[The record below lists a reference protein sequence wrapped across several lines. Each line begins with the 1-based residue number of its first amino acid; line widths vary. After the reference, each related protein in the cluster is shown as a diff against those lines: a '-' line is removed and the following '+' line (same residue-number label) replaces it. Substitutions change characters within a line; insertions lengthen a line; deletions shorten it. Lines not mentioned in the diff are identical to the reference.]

1 MQIKKTC
8 SLIIATLFIVVG
20 VSCSNGDSPDGPD
33 MPVTPVGQTVF
44 MFFPWSNSLLSDFRR
59 TVEDMQTVVA
69 QRSMKDERVMVF
81 MATSEREAVLFELKK
96 HNGRCLTDT
105 LRRYSD
111 RPFTSRQWLTSLFSE
126 VMTLAP
132 ASRYGMVVG
141 CHGLAWVPVQ
151 GQRNARKR
159 LGSQERIDEGDNLYK
174 EERIDEGDN
183 LYKEEKID
191 EEELYK
197 EELYKEQKLLE
208 EERLERKK
216 QGLSK
221 DQPQPNDLMHFEV
234 QGPVTT
240 RFIGG
245 TYPETQIE
253 TTDLADAMADAG
265 FHTEYILFDACYM
278 SSVEVAYEL
287 KDVTHYLI
295 ASPTEVISY
304 GFPYITMGKHLLGT
318 PNYKGIADSFI
329 SFYSTYYL
337 PYGTVAVTDC
347 TQLDALAAIAQQ
359 INAAAEEP
367 TNAAS
372 AKQINA
378 AAEGKLNTATSGKS
392 APNGVQIMDG
402 YSPTLFYD
410 LGHLMSLKNAGT
422 VLTTAFAEQLDKTVP
437 YKGHTDQYFTA
448 LKDAPIDIK
457 HYSGLNTS
465 QGSLNRMA
473 DRLSETA
480 WHKAT
485 N

>member
-8 SLIIATLFIVVG
+8 SFIIATLFIVVG

-33 MPVTPVGQTVF
+33 VPVTPVGQTVF

-69 QRSMKDERVMVF
+69 QRSMKDERIMVF

-96 HNGRCLTDT
+96 QNGRCLTDT

-126 VMTLAP
+126 VRTLAP

-141 CHGLAWVPVQ
+141 CHGMAWVPVQ

-159 LGSQERIDEGDNLYK
+159 LGSQERIDEEDNLYK
-174 EERIDEGDN
+174 EERIDKEG
-183 LYKEEKID
+183 E
-191 EEELYK
+191 
-197 EELYKEQKLLE
+197 
-208 EERLERKK
+208 
-216 QGLSK
+216 
-221 DQPQPNDLMHFEV
+221 PNDLMHFEV

-295 ASPTEVISY
+295 ASPTEVLSY

-318 PNYKGIADSFI
+318 PNYKGIVDSFI
-329 SFYSTYYL
+329 SFYSSYNL

-359 INAAAEEP
+359 INAAATE
-367 TNAAS
+367 
-372 AKQINA
+372 Q
-378 AAEGKLNTATSGKS
+378 LV
-392 APNGVQIMDG
+392 PNGVQIMDG

-410 LGHLMSLKNAGT
+410 LGHLMSLKDAGT
-422 VLTTAFAEQLDKTVP
+422 VLTAAFAEQLDKTVP
-437 YKGHTDQYFTA
+437 YKGHTSQYFTT
-448 LKDAPIDIK
+448 LKDAPVDIK

-465 QGSLNRMA
+465 QGSLNHMA

-480 WHKAT
+480 WYKAT

>member
-59 TVEDMQTVVA
+59 TVEDMETVVA
-69 QRSMKDERVMVF
+69 QRSMKDERIMVF

-96 HNGRCLTDT
+96 QNGRCLTDT

-159 LGSQERIDEGDNLYK
+159 LGSQERIDE
-174 EERIDEGDN
+174 EDN

-191 EEELYK
+191 KEGPYKKERIDKEGLYK
-197 EELYKEQKLLE
+197 EERIDKE
-208 EERLERKK
+208 
-216 QGLSK
+216 G
-221 DQPQPNDLMHFEV
+221 DDLMHFEV

-265 FHTEYILFDACYM
+265 LYTEYILFDACYM

-295 ASPTEVISY
+295 ASPTEVLSY
-304 GFPYITMGKHLLGT
+304 GFPYITMGKHLLGK
-318 PNYKGIADSFI
+318 PNYKGIVDSFI
-329 SFYSTYYL
+329 SFYSSYNL

-359 INAAAEEP
+359 INAAA
-367 TNAAS
+367 
-372 AKQINA
+372 
-378 AAEGKLNTATSGKS
+378 AEQLV
-392 APNGVQIMDG
+392 PNGVQIMDG

-410 LGHLMSLKNAGT
+410 LGHLMSLKDAGT
-422 VLTTAFAEQLDKTVP
+422 VLTAAFAEQLDKTVP

-448 LKDAPIDIK
+448 LKDTPVDIK

-465 QGSLNRMA
+465 QGSLNHMA

-480 WHKAT
+480 WYKAT

>member
-1 MQIKKTC
+1 M
-8 SLIIATLFIVVG
+8 VG

-33 MPVTPVGQTVF
+33 VPVTPVGQTVF

-69 QRSMKDERVMVF
+69 QRSMKDERIMVF

-96 HNGRCLTDT
+96 QNGRCLTDT

-151 GQRNARKR
+151 GQRNAQKR
-159 LGSQERIDEGDNLYK
+159 LGSQERIDEEDNLYK
-174 EERIDEGDN
+174 EERIDKEG
-183 LYKEEKID
+183 E
-191 EEELYK
+191 
-197 EELYKEQKLLE
+197 
-208 EERLERKK
+208 
-216 QGLSK
+216 
-221 DQPQPNDLMHFEV
+221 PNDLMHFEV

-265 FHTEYILFDACYM
+265 LHTEYILFDACYM

-295 ASPTEVISY
+295 ASPTEVLSY

-318 PNYKGIADSFI
+318 PNYKGIVDSFI
-329 SFYSTYYL
+329 SFYSSYNL

-359 INAAAEEP
+359 INAAA
-367 TNAAS
+367 
-372 AKQINA
+372 
-378 AAEGKLNTATSGKS
+378 AEQLV
-392 APNGVQIMDG
+392 PNGVQIMDG

-410 LGHLMSLKNAGT
+410 LGHLMSLKDAGT
-422 VLTTAFAEQLDKTVP
+422 VLTAAFAEQLEKTVP
-437 YKGHTDQYFTA
+437 YKGHTDQYFTT
-448 LKDAPIDIK
+448 LKDAPVDIK

-465 QGSLNRMA
+465 QGSLNHMA

-480 WHKAT
+480 WYKAT

>member
-1 MQIKKTC
+1 M
-8 SLIIATLFIVVG
+8 VG
-20 VSCSNGDSPDGPD
+20 VSCSNGDNPDGPD
-33 MPVTPVGQTVF
+33 VPVTPVGQTVF

-96 HNGRCLTDT
+96 QNGRCLTDT

-151 GQRNARKR
+151 GQRSARKR
-159 LGSQERIDEGDNLYK
+159 LGSQERIDKEGEPYK
-174 EERIDEGDN
+174 EER
-183 LYKEEKID
+183 
-191 EEELYK
+191 
-197 EELYKEQKLLE
+197 LLE

-221 DQPQPNDLMHFEV
+221 DKPLPNDLMHFEV

-265 FHTEYILFDACYM
+265 LHTEYILFDACYM

-329 SFYSTYYL
+329 SFYSSYYL

-372 AKQINA
+372 AKQIKA
-378 AAEGKLNTATSGKS
+378 AAEGKFNTATSGKS

-422 VLTTAFAEQLDKTVP
+422 VLTTAFADQLDKTVP

-448 LKDAPIDIK
+448 LKDTPVDIK

-465 QGSLNRMA
+465 QGSLNRLA

>member
-1 MQIKKTC
+1 M
-8 SLIIATLFIVVG
+8 VG

-33 MPVTPVGQTVF
+33 VPVTPVGQTVF

-69 QRSMKDERVMVF
+69 ERSMKDERIMVF

-96 HNGRCLTDT
+96 QNGRCLTDT
-105 LRRYSD
+105 LRHYSD

-159 LGSQERIDEGDNLYK
+159 LGSQERIDEEDNLYK
-174 EERIDEGDN
+174 EERLDKEG
-183 LYKEEKID
+183 LYKEERID
-191 EEELYK
+191 K
-197 EELYKEQKLLE
+197 E
-208 EERLERKK
+208 
-216 QGLSK
+216 G
-221 DQPQPNDLMHFEV
+221 DDLMHFEV

-295 ASPTEVISY
+295 ASPTEVLSY

-329 SFYSTYYL
+329 SFYSSYNL

-359 INAAAEEP
+359 INAAA
-367 TNAAS
+367 
-372 AKQINA
+372 
-378 AAEGKLNTATSGKS
+378 AEQLV
-392 APNGVQIMDG
+392 PNGVQIMDG

-410 LGHLMSLKNAGT
+410 LGHLMSLKDAGT
-422 VLTTAFAEQLDKTVP
+422 VLTAAFAEQLDKTVP

-448 LKDAPIDIK
+448 LKDAPVDIK

-465 QGSLNRMA
+465 QGSLNHMA

>member
-1 MQIKKTC
+1 M
-8 SLIIATLFIVVG
+8 VG

-33 MPVTPVGQTVF
+33 VPVTPVGQTVF
-44 MFFPWSNSLLSDFRR
+44 MFFPWSNNLLSDFRR
-59 TVEDMQTVVA
+59 TVEDMQTVVT
-69 QRSMKDERVMVF
+69 QRSMKGERIMVF

-96 HNGRCLTDT
+96 QNGRCLTDT

-151 GQRNARKR
+151 GQRNAPKR
-159 LGSQERIDEGDNLYK
+159 LGSQEKIDE
-174 EERIDEGDN
+174 EDN

-191 EEELYK
+191 K
-197 EELYKEQKLLE
+197 E
-208 EERLERKK
+208 
-216 QGLSK
+216 G
-221 DQPQPNDLMHFEV
+221 DDLMHFEV

-265 FHTEYILFDACYM
+265 LHTEYILFDACYM

-295 ASPTEVISY
+295 ASPTEVLSY

-329 SFYSTYYL
+329 SFYSSYNL

-359 INAAAEEP
+359 INAAATE
-367 TNAAS
+367 
-372 AKQINA
+372 Q
-378 AAEGKLNTATSGKS
+378 LV
-392 APNGVQIMDG
+392 PNGVQIMDG

-410 LGHLMSLKNAGT
+410 LGHLMSLKDAGT
-422 VLTTAFAEQLDKTVP
+422 VLTAAFAEQLEKTVP
-437 YKGHTDQYFTA
+437 YKGHTGQYFTT
-448 LKDAPIDIK
+448 LKDAPVDIR

-465 QGSLNRMA
+465 QGSLNHMA

-480 WHKAT
+480 WYKAT

>member
-1 MQIKKTC
+1 M
-8 SLIIATLFIVVG
+8 VG

-33 MPVTPVGQTVF
+33 APVTPVGQTVF
-44 MFFPWSNSLLSDFRR
+44 MFFPWSNSLLSDFKR

-69 QRSMKDERVMVF
+69 QRSMKDERIMVF

-96 HNGRCLTDT
+96 QNGRCFTDT
-105 LRRYSD
+105 LQHYSD

-151 GQRNARKR
+151 GQRSARKR
-159 LGSQERIDEGDNLYK
+159 LGSQERIDE
-174 EERIDEGDN
+174 EDN

-191 EEELYK
+191 KEGLYK
-197 EELYKEQKLLE
+197 EERINKEGE
-208 EERLERKK
+208 
-216 QGLSK
+216 
-221 DQPQPNDLMHFEV
+221 PNDLMHFEV

-253 TTDLADAMADAG
+253 TTDLAEAMADAG

-295 ASPTEVISY
+295 ASPTEVLSY

-318 PNYKGIADSFI
+318 PNYKGIANSFI
-329 SFYSTYYL
+329 SFYSSYYL

-359 INAAAEEP
+359 INAAATE
-367 TNAAS
+367 
-372 AKQINA
+372 Q
-378 AAEGKLNTATSGKS
+378 L

-410 LGHLMSLKNAGT
+410 LGHLMSLKDAGT
-422 VLTTAFAEQLDKTVP
+422 VLTAAFAEQLDKTVP
-437 YKGHTDQYFTA
+437 YKGHTGQYFTT
-448 LKDAPIDIK
+448 LKDAPVDIK

-465 QGSLNRMA
+465 QGSLNHMA
-473 DRLSETA
+473 DRFSETA
-480 WHKAT
+480 WYKAT

>member
-1 MQIKKTC
+1 MHIKKIFDF
-8 SLIIATLFIVVG
+8 IIATLLIVVG
-20 VSCSNGDSPDGPD
+20 VSCSNGDNPDGPD
-33 MPVTPVGQTVF
+33 GPVTPVGQTVF

-96 HNGRCLTDT
+96 QNGRCLTDT

-159 LGSQERIDEGDNLYK
+159 LGSQERIDEEDNLYK
-174 EERIDEGDN
+174 EER
-183 LYKEEKID
+183 
-191 EEELYK
+191 
-197 EELYKEQKLLE
+197 LLE
-208 EERLERKK
+208 EERFERKK

-221 DQPQPNDLMHFEV
+221 DKPLPNDLMHFEV
-234 QGPVTT
+234 QGPVST

-265 FHTEYILFDACYM
+265 LHTEYILFDACYM

-329 SFYSTYYL
+329 SFYSSYYL

-367 TNAAS
+367 T
-372 AKQINA
+372 
-378 AAEGKLNTATSGKS
+378 NTATSGKS

-422 VLTTAFAEQLDKTVP
+422 VLTAAFAEQLDKTVP

-448 LKDAPIDIK
+448 LKDAPVDIK

-480 WHKAT
+480 WYKAT

>member
-1 MQIKKTC
+1 MQIKKIC
-8 SLIIATLFIVVG
+8 HFIIATLFIVVG

-33 MPVTPVGQTVF
+33 VPVTPVGQTVF
-44 MFFPWSNSLLSDFRR
+44 MFFPWSNNLLSDFRR
-59 TVEDMQTVVA
+59 TVEDMQTVVT
-69 QRSMKDERVMVF
+69 QRSMKDERIMVF

-96 HNGRCLTDT
+96 QNGRCLTDT
-105 LRRYSD
+105 LRHYSD

-126 VMTLAP
+126 VMKLAP

-159 LGSQERIDEGDNLYK
+159 LGSQERIDEEDNLYK
-174 EERIDEGDN
+174 EERIDEEDT

-191 EEELYK
+191 KEGLYK
-197 EELYKEQKLLE
+197 GERIDKEGE
-208 EERLERKK
+208 
-216 QGLSK
+216 
-221 DQPQPNDLMHFEV
+221 PNDLMHFEV

-265 FHTEYILFDACYM
+265 LHTEYILFDACYM

-295 ASPTEVISY
+295 ASPTEVLSY

-318 PNYKGIADSFI
+318 PNYKGIVDSFI
-329 SFYSTYYL
+329 SFYSSYNL

-347 TQLDALAAIAQQ
+347 TQIDALAAIAQQ
-359 INAAAEEP
+359 INAAAE
-367 TNAAS
+367 A
-372 AKQINA
+372 Q
-378 AAEGKLNTATSGKS
+378 LVH
-392 APNGVQIMDG
+392 NGVQIMDG

-410 LGHLMSLKNAGT
+410 LGHLMSLKDAGT
-422 VLTTAFAEQLDKTVP
+422 VLTAAFAEQLDKTVP

-448 LKDAPIDIK
+448 LKDTPVDIK

-465 QGSLNRMA
+465 QGSLNRLA

-480 WHKAT
+480 WYKAT

>member
-1 MQIKKTC
+1 MHIKKIC
-8 SLIIATLFIVVG
+8 DLIIATLFIVVG

-33 MPVTPVGQTVF
+33 VPVTPVGQTVF

-69 QRSMKDERVMVF
+69 QRSMKDERIMVF

-96 HNGRCLTDT
+96 QNGRCLTDT

-151 GQRNARKR
+151 GQRNAPKR
-159 LGSQERIDEGDNLYK
+159 LGSQEKIDEEDNLYK
-174 EERIDEGDN
+174 EERIDKEG
-183 LYKEEKID
+183 LYKEERID
-191 EEELYK
+191 K
-197 EELYKEQKLLE
+197 EGE
-208 EERLERKK
+208 
-216 QGLSK
+216 
-221 DQPQPNDLMHFEV
+221 PNDLMHFEV

-265 FHTEYILFDACYM
+265 LHTEYILFDACYM

-295 ASPTEVISY
+295 ASPTEVLSY

-318 PNYKGIADSFI
+318 PNYKGIVDSFI
-329 SFYSTYYL
+329 SFYSSYNL

-359 INAAAEEP
+359 INAADAE
-367 TNAAS
+367 
-372 AKQINA
+372 Q
-378 AAEGKLNTATSGKS
+378 L

-410 LGHLMSLKNAGT
+410 LGHLMSLKDAGT
-422 VLTTAFAEQLDKTVP
+422 VLTAAFAEQLEKTVP
-437 YKGHTDQYFTA
+437 YKGHTDQYFTT
-448 LKDAPIDIK
+448 LKDAPVDIK

-465 QGSLNRMA
+465 QGSLNHMA

-480 WHKAT
+480 WYKAT

>member
-1 MQIKKTC
+1 M
-8 SLIIATLFIVVG
+8 IVVG

-33 MPVTPVGQTVF
+33 APVTPVGQTVF

-96 HNGRCLTDT
+96 QNGRCLTDT
-105 LRRYSD
+105 LRRYND

-159 LGSQERIDEGDNLYK
+159 LGSQEKIDEEDNLYK
-174 EERIDEGDN
+174 EERIDKEG
-183 LYKEEKID
+183 E
-191 EEELYK
+191 
-197 EELYKEQKLLE
+197 
-208 EERLERKK
+208 
-216 QGLSK
+216 
-221 DQPQPNDLMHFEV
+221 PNDLMHFEV

-265 FHTEYILFDACYM
+265 LHTEYILFDACYM

-295 ASPTEVISY
+295 ASPTEVLSY

-318 PNYKGIADSFI
+318 PNYKGIVDSFI
-329 SFYSTYYL
+329 SFYSSYNL

-359 INAAAEEP
+359 INAAA
-367 TNAAS
+367 
-372 AKQINA
+372 
-378 AAEGKLNTATSGKS
+378 AEQLV
-392 APNGVQIMDG
+392 PNGVQIMDG
-402 YSPTLFYD
+402 YNPTLFYD
-410 LGHLMSLKNAGT
+410 LGHLMSLKDAGT
-422 VLTTAFAEQLDKTVP
+422 VLTAAFAEQLDKTVP
-437 YKGHTDQYFTA
+437 YKGHTGQYFTA
-448 LKDAPIDIK
+448 LKDAPVDIK

-465 QGSLNRMA
+465 QGSLNHMA
-473 DRLSETA
+473 DRFSETA
-480 WHKAT
+480 WYKAT

>member
-8 SLIIATLFIVVG
+8 SLIIATLLIVVG

-33 MPVTPVGQTVF
+33 VPITPVGQTVF

-69 QRSMKDERVMVF
+69 QRSMKDERIMVF

-96 HNGRCLTDT
+96 QNGRCLTDT

-151 GQRNARKR
+151 GQRNAQKR
-159 LGSQERIDEGDNLYK
+159 LGSQERIDEEDNLYK
-174 EERIDEGDN
+174 KERIDKEG
-183 LYKEEKID
+183 
-191 EEELYK
+191 
-197 EELYKEQKLLE
+197 
-208 EERLERKK
+208 
-216 QGLSK
+216 
-221 DQPQPNDLMHFEV
+221 NDLMHFEV

-265 FHTEYILFDACYM
+265 LHTEYILFDACYM

-295 ASPTEVISY
+295 ASPTEVLSY

-318 PNYKGIADSFI
+318 PNYKGIVDSFI
-329 SFYSTYYL
+329 SFYSSYNL

-378 AAEGKLNTATSGKS
+378 AAEGKLNTATSGKN

-402 YSPTLFYD
+402 YNPTLFYD

-422 VLTTAFAEQLDKTVP
+422 VLTAAFAEQLDKTVP

-448 LKDAPIDIK
+448 LKDEPVDIK

-465 QGSLNRMA
+465 QGSLNHMA

-480 WHKAT
+480 WYKAT

>member
-33 MPVTPVGQTVF
+33 VPVTPVGQTVF

-69 QRSMKDERVMVF
+69 QRSMKDERIMVF
-81 MATSEREAVLFELKK
+81 MATSEREAVLFDLKK
-96 HNGRCLTDT
+96 QNGRCLTDT

-159 LGSQERIDEGDNLYK
+159 LGSQERIDEEDSLYK
-174 EERIDEGDN
+174 
-183 LYKEEKID
+183 KEKID
-191 EEELYK
+191 K
-197 EELYKEQKLLE
+197 EGE
-208 EERLERKK
+208 
-216 QGLSK
+216 
-221 DQPQPNDLMHFEV
+221 PNDLMHFEV

-265 FHTEYILFDACYM
+265 LHTEYILFDACYM

-295 ASPTEVISY
+295 ASPTEVLSY

-329 SFYSTYYL
+329 SFYSSYNL

-359 INAAAEEP
+359 INAAATE
-367 TNAAS
+367 
-372 AKQINA
+372 Q
-378 AAEGKLNTATSGKS
+378 LV
-392 APNGVQIMDG
+392 PNGVQIMDG

-410 LGHLMSLKNAGT
+410 LGHLMSLKDAGT
-422 VLTTAFAEQLDKTVP
+422 VLTAAFAEQLDKTVP

-448 LKDAPIDIK
+448 LKDEPVDIR

-465 QGSLNRMA
+465 QGSLNHMA
-473 DRLSETA
+473 DRFSETA
-480 WHKAT
+480 WYKAT

>member
-1 MQIKKTC
+1 M
-8 SLIIATLFIVVG
+8 VG

-33 MPVTPVGQTVF
+33 APVTPVGQTMF

-69 QRSMKDERVMVF
+69 QRSMKDERIMVF

-96 HNGRCLTDT
+96 QNGRCLTDT

-151 GQRNARKR
+151 GQRNAPKR
-159 LGSQERIDEGDNLYK
+159 LGSQEKIDEEDNLYK
-174 EERIDEGDN
+174 EERIDEENN
-183 LYKEEKID
+183 LYKKERIDKEGLYKDEKID
-191 EEELYK
+191 K
-197 EELYKEQKLLE
+197 E
-208 EERLERKK
+208 
-216 QGLSK
+216 GV
-221 DQPQPNDLMHFEV
+221 PNDLMHFEV

-265 FHTEYILFDACYM
+265 LHTEYILFDACYM

-295 ASPTEVISY
+295 ASPTEVLSY

-318 PNYKGIADSFI
+318 PNYKGIVDSFI
-329 SFYSTYYL
+329 SFYSSYYL

-359 INAAAEEP
+359 INAADAE
-367 TNAAS
+367 
-372 AKQINA
+372 Q
-378 AAEGKLNTATSGKS
+378 LV
-392 APNGVQIMDG
+392 PNGVQIMDG
-402 YSPTLFYD
+402 YNPTLFYD
-410 LGHLMSLKNAGT
+410 LGHLMSLKDAGT
-422 VLTTAFAEQLDKTVP
+422 VLTAAFAEQLDKTVP
-437 YKGHTDQYFTA
+437 YKGHTGQYFTA
-448 LKDAPIDIK
+448 LKDEPVDIK

-465 QGSLNRMA
+465 QGSLNHMA
-473 DRLSETA
+473 DRFSETA
-480 WHKAT
+480 WYKAT

>member
-1 MQIKKTC
+1 M
-8 SLIIATLFIVVG
+8 IVVG

-33 MPVTPVGQTVF
+33 VPVTPVGQTVF

-69 QRSMKDERVMVF
+69 QRSMKDERIMVF

-96 HNGRCLTDT
+96 QNGRCLTDT

-151 GQRNARKR
+151 GQRNARKK
-159 LGSQERIDEGDNLYK
+159 LGSQERIDEENTLYK
-174 EERIDEGDN
+174 EERIDKEG
-183 LYKEEKID
+183 LYKEERID
-191 EEELYK
+191 K
-197 EELYKEQKLLE
+197 EGE
-208 EERLERKK
+208 
-216 QGLSK
+216 
-221 DQPQPNDLMHFEV
+221 PNDLMHFEV

-295 ASPTEVISY
+295 ASPTEVLSY

-318 PNYKGIADSFI
+318 PNYKSIVDSFI
-329 SFYSTYYL
+329 SFYSSYNL

-359 INAAAEEP
+359 INAAA
-367 TNAAS
+367 
-372 AKQINA
+372 
-378 AAEGKLNTATSGKS
+378 AEQLV
-392 APNGVQIMDG
+392 PNGVQIMDG

-410 LGHLMSLKNAGT
+410 LGHLMSLKDAGT
-422 VLTTAFAEQLDKTVP
+422 VLTAAFAEQLDKAVP
-437 YKGHTDQYFTA
+437 YKGHTGQYFTA
-448 LKDAPIDIK
+448 LKDEPVDIK

-465 QGSLNRMA
+465 QGSLNHMA

-480 WHKAT
+480 WYKAT

>member
-20 VSCSNGDSPDGPD
+20 VSCSNGDSPDGPN

-44 MFFPWSNSLLSDFRR
+44 MFFPWSNNLLSDFRR

-69 QRSMKDERVMVF
+69 QRSMKDERIMVF

-96 HNGRCLTDT
+96 QNGRCLTDT
-105 LRRYSD
+105 LRHYSD

-126 VMTLAP
+126 VMKLAP

-159 LGSQERIDEGDNLYK
+159 LGSQERIDEEDNLYK
-174 EERIDEGDN
+174 EERIDEEDT

-191 EEELYK
+191 KEGLYK
-197 EELYKEQKLLE
+197 GERIDKEGE
-208 EERLERKK
+208 
-216 QGLSK
+216 
-221 DQPQPNDLMHFEV
+221 PNDLMHFEV

-265 FHTEYILFDACYM
+265 LHTEYILFDACYM

-295 ASPTEVISY
+295 ASPTEVLSY

-329 SFYSTYYL
+329 SFYSSYNL

-359 INAAAEEP
+359 INAAATE
-367 TNAAS
+367 
-372 AKQINA
+372 Q
-378 AAEGKLNTATSGKS
+378 LV
-392 APNGVQIMDG
+392 PNGVQIMDG

-410 LGHLMSLKNAGT
+410 LGHLMSLKDAGT
-422 VLTTAFAEQLDKTVP
+422 VLTAAFAEQLEKTVP
-437 YKGHTDQYFTA
+437 YKGHTGQYFTT
-448 LKDAPIDIK
+448 LKDAPVDIR

-465 QGSLNRMA
+465 QGSLNHMA

-480 WHKAT
+480 WYKAT

>member
-1 MQIKKTC
+1 M
-8 SLIIATLFIVVG
+8 VG

-33 MPVTPVGQTVF
+33 VPVTPVGQTVF

-69 QRSMKDERVMVF
+69 QRSMKDERIMVF

-96 HNGRCLTDT
+96 QNGRCLTDT

-111 RPFTSRQWLTSLFSE
+111 RPFTSSQWLTSLFSE

-151 GQRNARKR
+151 GQRSARKR
-159 LGSQERIDEGDNLYK
+159 LGSRERIDEEDNLYK
-174 EERIDEGDN
+174 EERIDKEG
-183 LYKEEKID
+183 
-191 EEELYK
+191 
-197 EELYKEQKLLE
+197 
-208 EERLERKK
+208 
-216 QGLSK
+216 
-221 DQPQPNDLMHFEV
+221 NDLMHFEV

-318 PNYKGIADSFI
+318 PNYKGIVDSFI
-329 SFYSTYYL
+329 SFYSSYNL

-359 INAAAEEP
+359 INAAA
-367 TNAAS
+367 
-372 AKQINA
+372 
-378 AAEGKLNTATSGKS
+378 AEQL

-410 LGHLMSLKNAGT
+410 LGHLMSLKDAGT
-422 VLTTAFAEQLDKTVP
+422 VLTAAFAEQLGKTVP

-448 LKDAPIDIK
+448 LKDEPVDIK
-457 HYSGLNTS
+457 HYSGLSTS
-465 QGSLNRMA
+465 QGSLNHMA

-480 WHKAT
+480 WYKAT

>member
-33 MPVTPVGQTVF
+33 APVTPVGQTVF
-44 MFFPWSNSLLSDFRR
+44 MFFPWSNSLLSDFKR

-69 QRSMKDERVMVF
+69 QRSMKDERIMVF
-81 MATSEREAVLFELKK
+81 MATSERETVLFELKK
-96 HNGRCLTDT
+96 QNGRCFTDT
-105 LRRYSD
+105 LQHYSD

-151 GQRNARKR
+151 GQRSARKR
-159 LGSQERIDEGDNLYK
+159 LGSQERIDE
-174 EERIDEGDN
+174 EDN

-191 EEELYK
+191 KEGLYK
-197 EELYKEQKLLE
+197 EERINKEGE
-208 EERLERKK
+208 
-216 QGLSK
+216 
-221 DQPQPNDLMHFEV
+221 PNDLMHFEV

-253 TTDLADAMADAG
+253 TTDLAEAMADAG

-295 ASPTEVISY
+295 ASPTEVLSY

-318 PNYKGIADSFI
+318 PNYKGIVDSFI
-329 SFYSTYYL
+329 SFYSSYYL

-359 INAAAEEP
+359 INAAATE
-367 TNAAS
+367 
-372 AKQINA
+372 Q
-378 AAEGKLNTATSGKS
+378 L

-410 LGHLMSLKNAGT
+410 LGHLMSLKDAGT
-422 VLTTAFAEQLDKTVP
+422 VLTAAFAEQLDKTVP
-437 YKGHTDQYFTA
+437 YKGHTGQYFTT
-448 LKDAPIDIK
+448 LKDAPVDIK

-465 QGSLNRMA
+465 QGSLNHMA

-480 WHKAT
+480 WYKAT

>member
-8 SLIIATLFIVVG
+8 SLIIATLLIVVG

-33 MPVTPVGQTVF
+33 VPVTPVGQTVF

-69 QRSMKDERVMVF
+69 QRSMKDERIMVF

-96 HNGRCLTDT
+96 QNGRCLTDT

-151 GQRNARKR
+151 GQRSARKR
-159 LGSQERIDEGDNLYK
+159 QGSQERIDEEDNLYK
-174 EERIDEGDN
+174 EER
-183 LYKEEKID
+183 
-191 EEELYK
+191 
-197 EELYKEQKLLE
+197 LLE
-208 EERLERKK
+208 EERLARKK

-221 DQPQPNDLMHFEV
+221 DKPLPNDLMHFEV

-265 FHTEYILFDACYM
+265 LHTEYILFDACYM

-329 SFYSTYYL
+329 SFYSSYYL

-372 AKQINA
+372 AKHINA
-378 AAEGKLNTATSGKS
+378 AAEGKLNTATSGKN

-402 YSPTLFYD
+402 YNPTLFYD

-422 VLTTAFAEQLDKTVP
+422 VLTTAFAEQLEKTVP

-448 LKDAPIDIK
+448 LKDAPVDIK

-473 DRLSETA
+473 DKISETA

>member
-1 MQIKKTC
+1 MGLKIYMQIKKTC

-33 MPVTPVGQTVF
+33 VPVTPVGQTVF

-69 QRSMKDERVMVF
+69 QRSMKDERIMVF

-96 HNGRCLTDT
+96 QNGRCLTDT

-111 RPFTSRQWLTSLFSE
+111 RPFTSRQWLTLLFSE

-159 LGSQERIDEGDNLYK
+159 LGSQERIDEEY
-174 EERIDEGDN
+174 N

-191 EEELYK
+191 K
-197 EELYKEQKLLE
+197 E
-208 EERLERKK
+208 
-216 QGLSK
+216 G
-221 DQPQPNDLMHFEV
+221 DDLMHFEV

-265 FHTEYILFDACYM
+265 LHTEYILFDACYM

-295 ASPTEVISY
+295 ASPTEVLSY
-304 GFPYITMGKHLLGT
+304 GFPYTSMGKHLLGT
-318 PNYKGIADSFI
+318 PNYKGIVDSFI
-329 SFYSTYYL
+329 SFYSSYNL

-359 INAAAEEP
+359 INAAAAEP

-372 AKQINA
+372 
-378 AAEGKLNTATSGKS
+378 EGKLNTARSGKNV
-392 APNGVQIMDG
+392 PNGVQIMDG

-410 LGHLMSLKNAGT
+410 LGHLMSLKDAGT
-422 VLTTAFAEQLDKTVP
+422 VLTAAFAEQLDKTVP

-448 LKDAPIDIK
+448 LKDEPVDIK

-465 QGSLNRMA
+465 QGSLNHMA

-480 WHKAT
+480 WYKAT

>member
-1 MQIKKTC
+1 M
-8 SLIIATLFIVVG
+8 VG

-33 MPVTPVGQTVF
+33 VPVTPVGQTVF

-69 QRSMKDERVMVF
+69 ERSMKNERIMVF

-96 HNGRCLTDT
+96 QNGRCLTDT

-151 GQRNARKR
+151 GQRNARKK
-159 LGSQERIDEGDNLYK
+159 LGSQEKIDEEDNLYK
-174 EERIDEGDN
+174 EERIDKEG
-183 LYKEEKID
+183 E
-191 EEELYK
+191 
-197 EELYKEQKLLE
+197 
-208 EERLERKK
+208 
-216 QGLSK
+216 
-221 DQPQPNDLMHFEV
+221 PNDLMHFEV

-295 ASPTEVISY
+295 ASPTEVLSY

-318 PNYKGIADSFI
+318 PNYKGIVDSFI
-329 SFYSTYYL
+329 SFYSSYNL

-359 INAAAEEP
+359 INAAA
-367 TNAAS
+367 
-372 AKQINA
+372 
-378 AAEGKLNTATSGKS
+378 AEQLV
-392 APNGVQIMDG
+392 PNGVQIMDG

-410 LGHLMSLKNAGT
+410 LGHLMSLKDAGT
-422 VLTTAFAEQLDKTVP
+422 VLTAAFAEQIEKTVP
-437 YKGHTDQYFTA
+437 YKGHTGQYFTT
-448 LKDAPIDIK
+448 LKDAPVDIK

-465 QGSLNRMA
+465 QGSLNHMA

-480 WHKAT
+480 WYKAT

>member
-20 VSCSNGDSPDGPD
+20 VSCSNGDSPNGPD
-33 MPVTPVGQTVF
+33 VPVTPVGQTVF

-69 QRSMKDERVMVF
+69 QRSMKDERIMVF

-96 HNGRCLTDT
+96 QNGRCLTDT

-159 LGSQERIDEGDNLYK
+159 LGSQERIDE
-174 EERIDEGDN
+174 EDN

-191 EEELYK
+191 KEGLYK
-197 EELYKEQKLLE
+197 KERIDKE
-208 EERLERKK
+208 
-216 QGLSK
+216 G
-221 DQPQPNDLMHFEV
+221 NDLMHFEV

-295 ASPTEVISY
+295 ASPTEVLSY

-318 PNYKGIADSFI
+318 PNYKSIVDSFI
-329 SFYSTYYL
+329 SFYSSYNL

-359 INAAAEEP
+359 INAADAE
-367 TNAAS
+367 
-372 AKQINA
+372 Q
-378 AAEGKLNTATSGKS
+378 LV
-392 APNGVQIMDG
+392 PNGVQIMDG

-410 LGHLMSLKNAGT
+410 LGHLMSLKDAGT
-422 VLTTAFAEQLDKTVP
+422 VLTAAFAEQLEKTVP
-437 YKGHTDQYFTA
+437 YKGHTGQYFTT
-448 LKDAPIDIK
+448 LKDAPVDIK

-465 QGSLNRMA
+465 QGSLNHMA

-480 WHKAT
+480 WYKAT

>member
-33 MPVTPVGQTVF
+33 APVTPVGQTVF

-69 QRSMKDERVMVF
+69 QRSMKDERIMVF

-96 HNGRCLTDT
+96 QNGRCLTDT

-159 LGSQERIDEGDNLYK
+159 LGSQERIDEEDNLYK
-174 EERIDEGDN
+174 EERIDKEG
-183 LYKEEKID
+183 E
-191 EEELYK
+191 
-197 EELYKEQKLLE
+197 
-208 EERLERKK
+208 
-216 QGLSK
+216 
-221 DQPQPNDLMHFEV
+221 PNDLMHFEV

-295 ASPTEVISY
+295 ASPTEVLSY

-318 PNYKGIADSFI
+318 PNYKGIVDSFI
-329 SFYSTYYL
+329 SFYSSYNL

-359 INAAAEEP
+359 INAAATE
-367 TNAAS
+367 
-372 AKQINA
+372 Q
-378 AAEGKLNTATSGKS
+378 LV
-392 APNGVQIMDG
+392 PNGVQIMDG

-410 LGHLMSLKNAGT
+410 LGHLMSLKDAGT
-422 VLTTAFAEQLDKTVP
+422 VLTAAFAEQLEKTVP

-448 LKDAPIDIK
+448 LKDAPVDIK

-465 QGSLNRMA
+465 QGSLNHMA

-480 WHKAT
+480 WYKAT

>member
-33 MPVTPVGQTVF
+33 VPVTPVGQTVF

-69 QRSMKDERVMVF
+69 QRSMKDERIMVF
-81 MATSEREAVLFELKK
+81 MATSDREAVLFELKK
-96 HNGRCLTDT
+96 QNGRCLTDT

-111 RPFTSRQWLTSLFSE
+111 RPFTSRQWLTLLFSE

-159 LGSQERIDEGDNLYK
+159 LGSQERIDEEY
-174 EERIDEGDN
+174 N

-191 EEELYK
+191 K
-197 EELYKEQKLLE
+197 E
-208 EERLERKK
+208 
-216 QGLSK
+216 G
-221 DQPQPNDLMHFEV
+221 DDLMHFEV

-265 FHTEYILFDACYM
+265 LHTEYILFDACYM

-295 ASPTEVISY
+295 ASPTEVLSY
-304 GFPYITMGKHLLGT
+304 GFPYTSMGKHLLGT
-318 PNYKGIADSFI
+318 PNYKGIVDSFI
-329 SFYSTYYL
+329 SFYSSYNL

-359 INAAAEEP
+359 INAAAAEP

-372 AKQINA
+372 
-378 AAEGKLNTATSGKS
+378 EGKLNTARSGKNV
-392 APNGVQIMDG
+392 PNGVQIMDG

-410 LGHLMSLKNAGT
+410 LGHLMSLKDAGT
-422 VLTTAFAEQLDKTVP
+422 VLTAAFAEQLGKTVP
-437 YKGHTDQYFTA
+437 YKGHTSQYFTA
-448 LKDAPIDIK
+448 LKDAPVDIK

-465 QGSLNRMA
+465 QGSLNHLA

-480 WHKAT
+480 WYKAT

>member
-1 MQIKKTC
+1 MHIRKIC
-8 SLIIATLFIVVG
+8 DFIIATLFIVVG

-33 MPVTPVGQTVF
+33 APVTPVGQTVF

-69 QRSMKDERVMVF
+69 ERSMKDERIMVF

-96 HNGRCLTDT
+96 QNGRCLTDT
-105 LRRYSD
+105 LRHYSD

-159 LGSQERIDEGDNLYK
+159 LGSQERIDEEDNLYK
-174 EERIDEGDN
+174 EERLDKEGEP
-183 LYKEEKID
+183 Y
-191 EEELYK
+191 
-197 EELYKEQKLLE
+197 
-208 EERLERKK
+208 
-216 QGLSK
+216 
-221 DQPQPNDLMHFEV
+221 DLMHFEV

-295 ASPTEVISY
+295 ASPTEVLSY

-329 SFYSTYYL
+329 SFYSSYNL

-359 INAAAEEP
+359 INAAA
-367 TNAAS
+367 
-372 AKQINA
+372 
-378 AAEGKLNTATSGKS
+378 AEQL

-422 VLTTAFAEQLDKTVP
+422 VLTAAFAEQLDKTVP

-448 LKDAPIDIK
+448 LKDAPVDIK

-473 DRLSETA
+473 DKISETA

>member
-8 SLIIATLFIVVG
+8 SFIIATLFIVVG

-33 MPVTPVGQTVF
+33 VPVTPVGQTVF

-69 QRSMKDERVMVF
+69 QRSMKDERIMVF

-96 HNGRCLTDT
+96 QNGRCLTDT

-159 LGSQERIDEGDNLYK
+159 LGSQERIDE
-174 EERIDEGDN
+174 EDN

-191 EEELYK
+191 KEGLYK
-197 EELYKEQKLLE
+197 EERLDKEGELNKEERLLE

-295 ASPTEVISY
+295 ASPTEVLSY

-318 PNYKGIADSFI
+318 PNYKGIVDSFI
-329 SFYSTYYL
+329 SFYSSYNL

-359 INAAAEEP
+359 INAAATEQINVAAAEP

-372 AKQINA
+372 
-378 AAEGKLNTATSGKS
+378 EGKLNTARSGKNV
-392 APNGVQIMDG
+392 PNGVQIMDG

-410 LGHLMSLKNAGT
+410 LGHLMSLKDAGT
-422 VLTTAFAEQLDKTVP
+422 VLTAAFAEQLGKTVP
-437 YKGHTDQYFTA
+437 YKGHTSQYFTA
-448 LKDAPIDIK
+448 LKDAPVDIK

-465 QGSLNRMA
+465 QGSLNHMA

-480 WHKAT
+480 WYKAT

>member
-1 MQIKKTC
+1 M
-8 SLIIATLFIVVG
+8 VG

-33 MPVTPVGQTVF
+33 VPVTPVGQTVF

-69 QRSMKDERVMVF
+69 QRSMKDERIMVF

-96 HNGRCLTDT
+96 QNGRCLTDT

-159 LGSQERIDEGDNLYK
+159 LGSQERIDEEDNLYK
-174 EERIDEGDN
+174 EERIDKEG
-183 LYKEEKID
+183 E
-191 EEELYK
+191 
-197 EELYKEQKLLE
+197 
-208 EERLERKK
+208 
-216 QGLSK
+216 
-221 DQPQPNDLMHFEV
+221 PNDLMHFEV

-265 FHTEYILFDACYM
+265 LHTEYILFDACYM

-295 ASPTEVISY
+295 ASPTEVLSY

-318 PNYKGIADSFI
+318 PNYKGIVDSFI
-329 SFYSTYYL
+329 SFYSSYNL

-359 INAAAEEP
+359 INAADAE
-367 TNAAS
+367 
-372 AKQINA
+372 Q
-378 AAEGKLNTATSGKS
+378 LV
-392 APNGVQIMDG
+392 PNGVQIMDG

-410 LGHLMSLKNAGT
+410 LGHLMSLKDAGT
-422 VLTTAFAEQLDKTVP
+422 VLTAAFAEQLDKTVP
-437 YKGHTDQYFTA
+437 YKGHTGQYFTT
-448 LKDAPIDIK
+448 LKDAPVDIK

-465 QGSLNRMA
+465 QGSLNHMA

-480 WHKAT
+480 WYKAT

>member
-1 MQIKKTC
+1 M
-8 SLIIATLFIVVG
+8 VG

-33 MPVTPVGQTVF
+33 VPVTPVGQTVF

-69 QRSMKDERVMVF
+69 QRSMKDERIMVF

-96 HNGRCLTDT
+96 QNGRCLTDT

-151 GQRNARKR
+151 GQRNALKR
-159 LGSQERIDEGDNLYK
+159 LDSQERIDEGDNLYK
-174 EERIDEGDN
+174 EERIDKEGD
-183 LYKEEKID
+183 
-191 EEELYK
+191 
-197 EELYKEQKLLE
+197 
-208 EERLERKK
+208 
-216 QGLSK
+216 
-221 DQPQPNDLMHFEV
+221 DLMHFEV

-265 FHTEYILFDACYM
+265 LHTEYILFDACYM

-304 GFPYITMGKHLLGT
+304 GFPYITLGKYLLGT

-329 SFYSTYYL
+329 SFYSSYYL

-372 AKQINA
+372 AKHINA

-422 VLTTAFAEQLDKTVP
+422 VLTTAFAEQLEKTVP
-437 YKGHTDQYFTA
+437 YKGHTGQYFTT
-448 LKDAPIDIK
+448 LKDAPVDIK

-465 QGSLNRMA
+465 QGSLNHMA

-480 WHKAT
+480 WYKAT

>member
-1 MQIKKTC
+1 M
-8 SLIIATLFIVVG
+8 VG
-20 VSCSNGDSPDGPD
+20 VSCSNGDSPDEPD
-33 MPVTPVGQTVF
+33 VPVTPVGQTVF

-96 HNGRCLTDT
+96 QNGRCLTDT
-105 LRRYSD
+105 LRHYSD

-159 LGSQERIDEGDNLYK
+159 LGSQERIDEEDNLYK
-174 EERIDEGDN
+174 EERIDKEG
-183 LYKEEKID
+183 LYKEERLD
-191 EEELYK
+191 K
-197 EELYKEQKLLE
+197 EGE
-208 EERLERKK
+208 
-216 QGLSK
+216 
-221 DQPQPNDLMHFEV
+221 PNDLMHFEV

-265 FHTEYILFDACYM
+265 LHTEYILFDACYM

-329 SFYSTYYL
+329 SFYSSYYL

-359 INAAAEEP
+359 INAAAE
-367 TNAAS
+367 A
-372 AKQINA
+372 Q
-378 AAEGKLNTATSGKS
+378 L

-448 LKDAPIDIK
+448 LKDAPVDIK

-465 QGSLNRMA
+465 QGSLNRLA

>member
-33 MPVTPVGQTVF
+33 VPVMPVGQTVF

-69 QRSMKDERVMVF
+69 QRSMKNERIMVF

-96 HNGRCLTDT
+96 QNGRCLTDT

-141 CHGLAWVPVQ
+141 CHGLAWIPVQ
-151 GQRNARKR
+151 GQRSAPKR
-159 LGSQERIDEGDNLYK
+159 LGSQERIDEEDN
-174 EERIDEGDN
+174 I
-183 LYKEEKID
+183 YKEEKID
-191 EEELYK
+191 K
-197 EELYKEQKLLE
+197 E
-208 EERLERKK
+208 
-216 QGLSK
+216 G
-221 DQPQPNDLMHFEV
+221 DDLMHFEV

-295 ASPTEVISY
+295 ASPTEVLSY

-318 PNYKGIADSFI
+318 PNYKGIVDSFI
-329 SFYSTYYL
+329 SFYSSYNL

-359 INAAAEEP
+359 INAAAAEP

-372 AKQINA
+372 
-378 AAEGKLNTATSGKS
+378 EGKLNTARSGKNV
-392 APNGVQIMDG
+392 PNGVQIMDG

-410 LGHLMSLKNAGT
+410 LGHLMSLKDAGT
-422 VLTTAFAEQLDKTVP
+422 VLTAAFAEQLEKTVP
-437 YKGHTDQYFTA
+437 YKGHTGQYFTT
-448 LKDAPIDIK
+448 LKDAPVDIK

-465 QGSLNRMA
+465 QGSLNHMA

-480 WHKAT
+480 WYKAT

>member
-20 VSCSNGDSPDGPD
+20 VSCSNGDSPDGPN

-69 QRSMKDERVMVF
+69 QRSMKDERIMVF

-96 HNGRCLTDT
+96 QNGRCLTDT

-159 LGSQERIDEGDNLYK
+159 LGSQERIDEEDNLYK
-174 EERIDEGDN
+174 EERIDEENNLYKKERIDKEG

-191 EEELYK
+191 K
-197 EELYKEQKLLE
+197 E
-208 EERLERKK
+208 
-216 QGLSK
+216 GV
-221 DQPQPNDLMHFEV
+221 PNDLMHFEV

-318 PNYKGIADSFI
+318 PNYKGIVDSFI
-329 SFYSTYYL
+329 SFYSSYNL

-359 INAAAEEP
+359 INAAAAEPTNAAATEP

-372 AKQINA
+372 
-378 AAEGKLNTATSGKS
+378 EGKINTARSGKDV
-392 APNGVQIMDG
+392 PNGVQIMDG

-410 LGHLMSLKNAGT
+410 LGHLMSLKDAGT
-422 VLTTAFAEQLDKTVP
+422 VLTAAFAEQLEKTVP

-448 LKDAPIDIK
+448 LKDAPVDIK

-465 QGSLNRMA
+465 QGSLNHMA

-480 WHKAT
+480 WYKAT

>member
-20 VSCSNGDSPDGPD
+20 VSCSNGDSPDRPD
-33 MPVTPVGQTVF
+33 VPVTPVGQTVF

-69 QRSMKDERVMVF
+69 QRSMKDERIMVF

-96 HNGRCLTDT
+96 QNGRCLTDT
-105 LRRYSD
+105 LRHYSD

-126 VMTLAP
+126 VMKLAP

-159 LGSQERIDEGDNLYK
+159 LGSQERIDEEDNLYK
-174 EERIDEGDN
+174 EERIDEEDT

-191 EEELYK
+191 KEGLYK
-197 EELYKEQKLLE
+197 GERIDKEGE
-208 EERLERKK
+208 
-216 QGLSK
+216 
-221 DQPQPNDLMHFEV
+221 PNDLMHFEV

-253 TTDLADAMADAG
+253 TTDLADAMADAS

-318 PNYKGIADSFI
+318 PNYKGIVDSFI
-329 SFYSTYYL
+329 SFYSSYNL

-347 TQLDALAAIAQQ
+347 TQIDALAAIAQQ
-359 INAAAEEP
+359 INAAAE
-367 TNAAS
+367 A
-372 AKQINA
+372 Q
-378 AAEGKLNTATSGKS
+378 LV
-392 APNGVQIMDG
+392 PNGVQIMDG

-410 LGHLMSLKNAGT
+410 LGHLMSLKDAGT
-422 VLTTAFAEQLDKTVP
+422 VLTAAFAEQLDKTVP
-437 YKGHTDQYFTA
+437 YKGHTGQYFTA
-448 LKDAPIDIK
+448 LKDEPVDIK

-465 QGSLNRMA
+465 QGSLNHMA

-480 WHKAT
+480 WYKAT

>member
-1 MQIKKTC
+1 M
-8 SLIIATLFIVVG
+8 VG
-20 VSCSNGDSPDGPD
+20 VSCSNGDNPDGPD
-33 MPVTPVGQTVF
+33 VPVTPVGQTVF
-44 MFFPWSNSLLSDFRR
+44 MFFPWSNSLISDFRR

-69 QRSMKDERVMVF
+69 QRSMKDERIMVF

-96 HNGRCLTDT
+96 QNGRCLTDT

-151 GQRNARKR
+151 GQRSARKR
-159 LGSQERIDEGDNLYK
+159 LGSQERMDEEDNLYK
-174 EERIDEGDN
+174 EERIDKEGEP
-183 LYKEEKID
+183 YKEERID
-191 EEELYK
+191 K
-197 EELYKEQKLLE
+197 E
-208 EERLERKK
+208 
-216 QGLSK
+216 G
-221 DQPQPNDLMHFEV
+221 DDLMHFEV

-253 TTDLADAMADAG
+253 TTDLADAMADADL
-265 FHTEYILFDACYM
+265 HTEYILFDACYM

-329 SFYSTYYL
+329 SFYSSYYL

-378 AAEGKLNTATSGKS
+378 AAEGMLNTATSGKS

-422 VLTTAFAEQLDKTVP
+422 VLTAAFAEQLDKTVP

-448 LKDAPIDIK
+448 LKDAPVDIK

-473 DRLSETA
+473 DKIGETA

>member
-1 MQIKKTC
+1 M
-8 SLIIATLFIVVG
+8 VG

-33 MPVTPVGQTVF
+33 VPVTPVGQTVF

-69 QRSMKDERVMVF
+69 ERSMKNERVMVF

-96 HNGRCLTDT
+96 QNGRCLTDT

-141 CHGLAWVPVQ
+141 CHGLAWVPIQ
-151 GQRNARKR
+151 GQRNAQKR
-159 LGSQERIDEGDNLYK
+159 LGSQ
-174 EERIDEGDN
+174 ERIDEGDN

-221 DQPQPNDLMHFEV
+221 DLPQPNDLMHFEV

-295 ASPTEVISY
+295 ASPTEVLSY
-304 GFPYITMGKHLLGT
+304 GFPTSPWASICSERPTTRAL
-318 PNYKGIADSFI
+318 
-329 SFYSTYYL
+329 ST
-337 PYGTVAVTDC
+337 
-347 TQLDALAAIAQQ
+347 
-359 INAAAEEP
+359 
-367 TNAAS
+367 AS
-372 AKQINA
+372 
-378 AAEGKLNTATSGKS
+378 
-392 APNGVQIMDG
+392 
-402 YSPTLFYD
+402 
-410 LGHLMSLKNAGT
+410 
-422 VLTTAFAEQLDKTVP
+422 
-437 YKGHTDQYFTA
+437 
-448 LKDAPIDIK
+448 
-457 HYSGLNTS
+457 
-465 QGSLNRMA
+465 
-473 DRLSETA
+473 
-480 WHKAT
+480 
-485 N
+485 

>member
-44 MFFPWSNSLLSDFRR
+44 MFFPWSNNLLSDFRR
-59 TVEDMQTVVA
+59 TVEDMQTVVT
-69 QRSMKDERVMVF
+69 QRSMKDERIMVF

-96 HNGRCLTDT
+96 QNGRCLTDT

-151 GQRNARKR
+151 GQRSARKR
-159 LGSQERIDEGDNLYK
+159 LGSQERIDEEDNLYK
-174 EERIDEGDN
+174 EERIDKEGD
-183 LYKEEKID
+183 
-191 EEELYK
+191 
-197 EELYKEQKLLE
+197 
-208 EERLERKK
+208 
-216 QGLSK
+216 
-221 DQPQPNDLMHFEV
+221 DLMHFEV

-253 TTDLADAMADAG
+253 TTDLADAMADAS

-295 ASPTEVISY
+295 ASPTEVLSY

-318 PNYKGIADSFI
+318 PNYKGIVDSFI
-329 SFYSTYYL
+329 SFYSSYNL

-359 INAAAEEP
+359 INAAAAEP

-372 AKQINA
+372 
-378 AAEGKLNTATSGKS
+378 EGKLNTARSGKDV
-392 APNGVQIMDG
+392 PNGVQIMDG

-410 LGHLMSLKNAGT
+410 LGHLMSLKDAGT
-422 VLTTAFAEQLDKTVP
+422 VLTAAFAEQLEKTVP
-437 YKGHTDQYFTA
+437 YKGHTGQYFTA
-448 LKDAPIDIK
+448 LKDAPVDIK

-465 QGSLNRMA
+465 QGSLNHMA

-480 WHKAT
+480 WYKAT

>member
-1 MQIKKTC
+1 MHIRKIC
-8 SLIIATLFIVVG
+8 DFIIATLFIVVG
-20 VSCSNGDSPDGPD
+20 VSCSNGDSPDGPN

-44 MFFPWSNSLLSDFRR
+44 MFFPWSNNLLSDFRR

-69 QRSMKDERVMVF
+69 QRSMKDERIMVF

-96 HNGRCLTDT
+96 QNGRCLTDT
-105 LRRYSD
+105 LRHYSD

-159 LGSQERIDEGDNLYK
+159 LGSQERIDEEDNLYK
-174 EERIDEGDN
+174 EERLDKEG
-183 LYKEEKID
+183 LYKEERID
-191 EEELYK
+191 K
-197 EELYKEQKLLE
+197 EGE
-208 EERLERKK
+208 
-216 QGLSK
+216 
-221 DQPQPNDLMHFEV
+221 PNDLMHFEV

-295 ASPTEVISY
+295 ASPTEVLSY

-329 SFYSTYYL
+329 SFYSSYNL

-359 INAAAEEP
+359 INAAA
-367 TNAAS
+367 
-372 AKQINA
+372 
-378 AAEGKLNTATSGKS
+378 AEQLV
-392 APNGVQIMDG
+392 PNGVQIMDG

-410 LGHLMSLKNAGT
+410 LGHLMSLKDAGT
-422 VLTTAFAEQLDKTVP
+422 VLTAAFAEQLEKTVP
-437 YKGHTDQYFTA
+437 YKGHTGQYFTT
-448 LKDAPIDIK
+448 LKDAPVDIK

-465 QGSLNRMA
+465 QGSLNHMA

-480 WHKAT
+480 WYKAT

>member
-1 MQIKKTC
+1 M
-8 SLIIATLFIVVG
+8 VG

-33 MPVTPVGQTVF
+33 APVTPVGQTVF

-69 QRSMKDERVMVF
+69 QRSMKDERIMVF

-96 HNGRCLTDT
+96 QNGRCFTDT
-105 LRRYSD
+105 LQHYSD

-159 LGSQERIDEGDNLYK
+159 LGSQERIDEEDNLYK
-174 EERIDEGDN
+174 EERIDKEG
-183 LYKEEKID
+183 LYKEERID
-191 EEELYK
+191 K
-197 EELYKEQKLLE
+197 EGE
-208 EERLERKK
+208 
-216 QGLSK
+216 
-221 DQPQPNDLMHFEV
+221 PNDLMHFEV

-295 ASPTEVISY
+295 ASPTEVLSY

-318 PNYKGIADSFI
+318 PNYKGIVDSFI
-329 SFYSTYYL
+329 SFYSSYNL

-359 INAAAEEP
+359 INAAATE
-367 TNAAS
+367 
-372 AKQINA
+372 Q
-378 AAEGKLNTATSGKS
+378 L

-410 LGHLMSLKNAGT
+410 LGHLMSLKDAGT
-422 VLTTAFAEQLDKTVP
+422 VLTAAFAEQLDKTVP
-437 YKGHTDQYFTA
+437 YKGHTGQYFTT
-448 LKDAPIDIK
+448 LKDAPVDIE

-465 QGSLNRMA
+465 QGSLNHMA

-480 WHKAT
+480 WYKAT

>member
-1 MQIKKTC
+1 M
-8 SLIIATLFIVVG
+8 VG

-33 MPVTPVGQTVF
+33 VPVTPVGQTVF

-69 QRSMKDERVMVF
+69 QRSMKDERIMVF

-96 HNGRCLTDT
+96 QNGRCLTDT

-159 LGSQERIDEGDNLYK
+159 LGSQEKIDEEDNLYK
-174 EERIDEGDN
+174 EERIDKEG
-183 LYKEEKID
+183 E
-191 EEELYK
+191 
-197 EELYKEQKLLE
+197 
-208 EERLERKK
+208 
-216 QGLSK
+216 
-221 DQPQPNDLMHFEV
+221 PNDLMHFEV

-295 ASPTEVISY
+295 ASPTEVLSY

-329 SFYSTYYL
+329 SFYSSYNL

-359 INAAAEEP
+359 INAAA
-367 TNAAS
+367 
-372 AKQINA
+372 
-378 AAEGKLNTATSGKS
+378 AEQLV
-392 APNGVQIMDG
+392 PNGVQIMDG

-410 LGHLMSLKNAGT
+410 LGHLMSLKGAGT
-422 VLTTAFAEQLDKTVP
+422 VLTAAFAEQLEKTVP
-437 YKGHTDQYFTA
+437 YKGHTGQYFTT
-448 LKDAPIDIK
+448 LKDAPVDIK

-465 QGSLNRMA
+465 QGSLNHMA

-480 WHKAT
+480 WYKAT

>member
-20 VSCSNGDSPDGPD
+20 VSCSNGDSPDRPD
-33 MPVTPVGQTVF
+33 VPVTPVGQTVF

-69 QRSMKDERVMVF
+69 QRSMKDERIMVF

-96 HNGRCLTDT
+96 QNGRCLTDT

-151 GQRNARKR
+151 GQRNARKK
-159 LGSQERIDEGDNLYK
+159 LGSQ
-174 EERIDEGDN
+174 
-183 LYKEEKID
+183 EKID
-191 EEELYK
+191 EEDNLYK
-197 EELYKEQKLLE
+197 KERIDKE
-208 EERLERKK
+208 
-216 QGLSK
+216 G
-221 DQPQPNDLMHFEV
+221 DDLMHFEV

-265 FHTEYILFDACYM
+265 LHTEYILFDACYM

-295 ASPTEVISY
+295 ASPTEVLSY

-318 PNYKGIADSFI
+318 PNYKGIVDSFI
-329 SFYSTYYL
+329 SFYSSYNL

-359 INAAAEEP
+359 INAAA
-367 TNAAS
+367 
-372 AKQINA
+372 
-378 AAEGKLNTATSGKS
+378 AEQLV
-392 APNGVQIMDG
+392 PNGVQIMDG

-410 LGHLMSLKNAGT
+410 LGHLMSLKDAGT
-422 VLTTAFAEQLDKTVP
+422 VLTAAFAEQLDKTVP
-437 YKGHTDQYFTA
+437 YKGHTGQYFTT
-448 LKDAPIDIK
+448 LKDAPVDIK

-465 QGSLNRMA
+465 QGSLNHMA

-480 WHKAT
+480 WYKAT

>member
-1 MQIKKTC
+1 M
-8 SLIIATLFIVVG
+8 VG

-33 MPVTPVGQTVF
+33 APVTPVGQTVF
-44 MFFPWSNSLLSDFRR
+44 MFFPWSNSLLSDFKR

-69 QRSMKDERVMVF
+69 QRSMKDERIMVF

-96 HNGRCLTDT
+96 QNGRCFTDT
-105 LRRYSD
+105 LQHYSD

-151 GQRNARKR
+151 GQRSARKR
-159 LGSQERIDEGDNLYK
+159 LGSQERIDE
-174 EERIDEGDN
+174 EDN

-191 EEELYK
+191 KEGLYK
-197 EELYKEQKLLE
+197 EERINKEGE
-208 EERLERKK
+208 
-216 QGLSK
+216 
-221 DQPQPNDLMHFEV
+221 PNDLMHFEV

-253 TTDLADAMADAG
+253 TTDLAEAMADAG

-295 ASPTEVISY
+295 ASPTEVLSY

-318 PNYKGIADSFI
+318 PNYKGIVDSFI
-329 SFYSTYYL
+329 SFYSSYYL

-359 INAAAEEP
+359 INAAATE
-367 TNAAS
+367 
-372 AKQINA
+372 Q
-378 AAEGKLNTATSGKS
+378 L

-410 LGHLMSLKNAGT
+410 LGHLMSLKDAGT
-422 VLTTAFAEQLDKTVP
+422 VLTAAFAEQLDKTVP
-437 YKGHTDQYFTA
+437 YKGHTGQYFTT
-448 LKDAPIDIK
+448 LKDAPVDIK

-465 QGSLNRMA
+465 QGSLNHMA
-473 DRLSETA
+473 DRFSETA
-480 WHKAT
+480 WYKAT